1 MLAFPRRST
10 VAQVKKAEVR
20 AAILA
25 NAHRLFK
32 RKGYVATT
40 TAQIAAGARISESN
54 LYVYFGSK
62 FEILFAIFEP
72 WMRDLIGSLE
82 HRAAEEP
89 DPRARLRLILTT
101 LWRDMAVHDNGF
113 TNNLMQALSTVTGRE
128 GYRPDLLRWVEE
140 RVDKLIL
147 AAVPPRRRALLAK
160 GSLAHVLMMAQDGF
174 SMNVHLSPSTPC
186 PDATIELFCDLLLGR
201 TASNR
206 QAENT
211 PHPSSGLQ
219 ARSVSR

>member
-1 MLAFPRRST
+1 L
-10 VAQVKKAEVR
+10 AQVKKAEVR

-25 NAHRLFK
+25 SAYRLFK

-40 TAQIAAGARISESN
+40 TAQIAAGAKISESN
-54 LYVYFGSK
+54 LYVYFHSK

-72 WMRDLIGSLE
+72 WMRELIENLE
-82 HRAAEEP
+82 RRAAAEL

-113 TNNLMQALSTVTGRE
+113 TNNYMQALTTMTGRE

-147 AAVPPRRRALLAK
+147 DAVPPRRRTLFAD

-174 SMNVHLSPSTPC
+174 SMNIHLSPGTECSDETIDMFCNLILGSAAAAKPVAVETEL
-186 PDATIELFCDLLLGR
+186 PATSQKKAL
-201 TASNR
+201 TS
-206 QAENT
+206 
-211 PHPSSGLQ
+211 
-219 ARSVSR
+219 

>member
-1 MLAFPRRST
+1 M
-10 VAQVKKAEVR
+10 AQVKKAEVR

-25 NAHRLFK
+25 SAYRLFK
-32 RKGYVATT
+32 RKGYAATT
-40 TAQIAAGARISESN
+40 TAQIAAGAKISESN
-54 LYVYFGSK
+54 LYVYFSSK

-72 WMRDLIGSLE
+72 WMRDLIETLE
-82 HRAAEEP
+82 RRAAAEP

-113 TNNLMQALSTVTGRE
+113 TNNLMQALTTVTGRE

-147 AAVPPRRRALLAK
+147 ASVPPRRRALLSE

-174 SMNVHLSPSTPC
+174 SMNIHLNPATQC
-186 PDATIELFCDLLLGR
+186 PDETIEMFCNLILGS
-201 TASNR
+201 ASTVKSVADEPVSPTKPQKR
-206 QAENT
+206 AL
-211 PHPSSGLQ
+211 SS
-219 ARSVSR
+219 